1 MPPSYHLHHNHRKEK
16 KKKKKTLEAERK
28 QFLFGHVTCKST
40 LHWLELDQV
49 TKLCCAALCS
59 VASVMSDSL

>member
-1 MPPSYHLHHNHRKEK
+1 MPPSYHLTPQPQEGK
-16 KKKKKTLEAERK
+16 KKKIEAERK

-49 TKLCCAALCS
+49 TKLCCAVLCL
-59 VASVMSDSL
+59 VASVTSDSL

>member
-16 KKKKKTLEAERK
+16 KKTLEAERK
-28 QFLFGHVTCKST
+28 QFMFGHVTCKST

-59 VASVMSDSL
+59 VASVTSDSL